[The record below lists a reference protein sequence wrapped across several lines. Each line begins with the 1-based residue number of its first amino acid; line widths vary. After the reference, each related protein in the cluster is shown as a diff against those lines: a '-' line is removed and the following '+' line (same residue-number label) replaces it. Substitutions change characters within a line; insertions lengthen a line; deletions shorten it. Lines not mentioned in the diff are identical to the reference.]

1 MGEKLQPSLSARLA
15 NAREMEP
22 VEIDDE
28 HSEILRE
35 GNFMDQE
42 DMSCPFENDDWFIT
56 SFN

>member
-22 VEIDDE
+22 VEIDE

-35 GNFMDQE
+35 GNFMDHE
-42 DMSCPFENDDWFIT
+42 DMSCPFENDD
-56 SFN
+56 

>member
-35 GNFMDQE
+35 GNLMYQE
-42 DMSCPFENDDWFIT
+42 DMSYPFENDEWFVT
-56 SFN
+56 NFN

>member
-15 NAREMEP
+15 NAREIEP

-42 DMSCPFENDDWFIT
+42 DMSCPFENDD
-56 SFN
+56 